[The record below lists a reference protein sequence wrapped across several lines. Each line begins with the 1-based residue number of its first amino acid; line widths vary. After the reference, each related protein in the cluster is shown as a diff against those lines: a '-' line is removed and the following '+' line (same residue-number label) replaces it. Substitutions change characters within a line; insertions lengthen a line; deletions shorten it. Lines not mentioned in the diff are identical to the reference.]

1 MENRG
6 KSVKQNQ
13 IKFIGA
19 VPQPLRYDESNT
31 KKVGI
36 GVFVVL
42 KNGKQYLF
50 GETGQWTWRHI
61 SGQLVLQVKENGV
74 ISLHAP
80 FDSVACVGGPQV
92 IFRDAE
98 WK

>member
-1 MENRG
+1 MAS
-6 KSVKQNQ
+6 KAKLVAPSTLA
-13 IKFIGA
+13 FT
-19 VPQPLRYDESNT
+19 RYDESNT

-50 GETGQWTWRHI
+50 GETAQWTWRHI
-61 SGQLVLQVKENGV
+61 SGQLVLQVKEHGT

-80 FDSVACVGGPQV
+80 YDSVACVGGPQV

>member
-1 MENRG
+1 VAEKKS
-6 KSVKQNQ
+6 KSVLQHAALV
-13 IKFIGA
+13 G
-19 VPQPLRYDESNT
+19 RYDESNT
-31 KKVGI
+31 KKAGI

-42 KNGKQYLF
+42 KNGRQYLF
-50 GETGQWTWRHI
+50 GETAVWTWRHI
-61 SGQLVLQVKENGV
+61 SGQLVLQVKEHGV

>member
-1 MENRG
+1 MSKS
-6 KSVKQNQ
+6 KSVLQQ
-13 IKFIGA
+13 AATA
-19 VPQPLRYDESNT
+19 VGRYDESNT

-42 KNGKQYLF
+42 TNGRQYLF
-50 GETGQWTWRHI
+50 GETATWTWRHI
-61 SGQLVLQVKENGV
+61 SGMLVLQVKEHGV

-80 FDSVACVGGPQV
+80 AGAVACVGGPQV